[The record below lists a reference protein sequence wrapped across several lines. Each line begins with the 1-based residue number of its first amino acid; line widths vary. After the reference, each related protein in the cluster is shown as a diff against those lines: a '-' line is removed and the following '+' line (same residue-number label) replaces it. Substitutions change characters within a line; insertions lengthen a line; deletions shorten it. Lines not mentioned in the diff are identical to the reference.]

1 MTGAGGRGGL
11 MDLKDPVVSTAV
23 LLHKVHL
30 IQPSPPHPPIHNYDY
45 NELLTGGEIPNS
57 GVSIKPRAVQRHAC
71 PIADGKHSV
80 EDG

>member
-1 MTGAGGRGGL
+1 

-57 GVSIKPRAVQRHAC
+57 GVSIKPRAVHTAVQPRRGWHPASLSGFT
-71 PIADGKHSV
+71 PRAQGRT
-80 EDG
+80 

>member
-11 MDLKDPVVSTAV
+11 MDLKDPVVRAAV

-30 IQPSPPHPPIHNYDY
+30 IQPSPPHPPIHNYYY

-57 GVSIKPRAVQRHAC
+57 GVSIKPRAVHRATAVWSR
-71 PIADGKHSV
+71 P
-80 EDG
+80 